1 MIIKEDKFIDKYEY
15 KPLATLKKEHDSK
28 GVPTPTKIIS
38 YKDKGS
44 AFLVSVLK
52 NKNHKLHEIV
62 KTSVVNGTNTHNILD
77 KNTIDKTKYT
87 QEQNEL
93 YQAIREE
100 FESNLEPL
108 IDEVWGKE
116 KGLLIPKVYGGKF
129 DSVGKIQGENMV
141 WDYKKIN
148 KRKTKSQI
156 KNYILQTVAYA
167 NAHNHQ
173 YNTNMDH
180 VAIMTIYGKKA
191 EDIGSDIFI
200 INGKE
205 FEKYCTE
212 FDNKLKTYINNA
224 K

>member
-1 MIIKEDKFIDKYEY
+1 MCCVSSPKKLFYLFLYWTPKNFTIFLLSKFF
-15 KPLATLKKEHDSK
+15 S
-28 GVPTPTKIIS
+28 S
-38 YKDKGS
+38 
-44 AFLVSVLK
+44 F
-52 NKNHKLHEIV
+52 
-62 KTSVVNGTNTHNILD
+62 
-77 KNTIDKTKYT
+77 TKYT